1 MDLDWLA
8 WVKVRVV
15 GTGRLGFQVSF
26 LLLLLQ
32 GLPGG
37 RESFG
42 PRNGGRLSVEGFHGF
57 PLLRN
62 HGLEF
67 SGKQNQEVVQARA
80 AEGLVVGP
88 KGRKL

>member
-1 MDLDWLA
+1 M
-8 WVKVRVV
+8 V

-26 LLLLLQ
+26 ILLLLQ

-62 HGLEF
+62 HGLEL
-67 SGKQNQEVVQARA
+67 SGKQNLEVVQAGA
-80 AEGLVVGP
+80 AGGLVVGP

>member
-1 MDLDWLA
+1 M
-8 WVKVRVV
+8 V
-15 GTGRLGFQVSF
+15 GTGRFGFQVSF